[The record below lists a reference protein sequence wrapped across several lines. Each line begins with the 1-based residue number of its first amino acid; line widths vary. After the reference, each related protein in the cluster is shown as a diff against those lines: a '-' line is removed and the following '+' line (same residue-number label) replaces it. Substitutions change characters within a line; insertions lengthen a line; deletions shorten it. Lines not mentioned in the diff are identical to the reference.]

1 MKRIKKRSLTFI
13 VVIGLFTS
21 CSEITKKVEDKLS
34 ELDAKTEHLDSIVN
48 REIDRVI
55 ELDTLISSEN
65 FKVKKLDSLIK
76 KNSSKI
82 DSVTR
87 EKIQLL
93 KEIIN

>member
-1 MKRIKKRSLTFI
+1 MKRIKKGSLTFI
-13 VVIGLFTS
+13 VAIGLFSS
-21 CSEITKKVEDKLS
+21 CSDITKKMENKLI
-34 ELDAKTEHLDSIVN
+34 ELDTKTERLDSLIN
-48 REIDRVI
+48 SKIDRVI

-65 FKVKKLDSLIK
+65 FKVKKLDSLIE

-82 DSVTR
+82 DSATR